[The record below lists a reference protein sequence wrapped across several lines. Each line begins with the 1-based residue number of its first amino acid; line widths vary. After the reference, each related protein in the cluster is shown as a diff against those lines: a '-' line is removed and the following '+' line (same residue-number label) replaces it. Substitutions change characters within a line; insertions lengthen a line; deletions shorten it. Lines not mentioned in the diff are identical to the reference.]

1 MSERTPIVAGNW
13 KMNLTRQ
20 DAISLA
26 TGVADALGQV
36 VTPRGP
42 VQSAVFPSSVHLD
55 AVRSALE
62 ERRST
67 LPVGA
72 QNAWWKPNG
81 AFTGETSLAMLRD
94 ISVSWLLIGHSERRH
109 VIGESDELIRSKTVA
124 SLEAGLTTVLCI
136 GETLDQREAG
146 ETNAVNEHQLRSALN
161 NLPGSCTGELVI
173 AYEPVWAIG
182 TGKTATPEDAEA
194 AHAHVRSVLADVL
207 DTGRS
212 EATRILYGGSM
223 KPENA
228 ADLLTMPNIDGGL
241 VGGAS
246 LKVDQ
251 FAAIVTA
258 AAEVTT
264 A

>member
-1 MSERTPIVAGNW
+1 MSARVPLVAGNW

-20 DAISLA
+20 AAIDLA

-36 VTPRGP
+36 LSPRGP
-42 VQSAVFPSSVHLD
+42 VQSAIFPTAVHLD
-55 AVRSALE
+55 AVRAALE

-72 QNAWWKPNG
+72 QNVWHAADG
-81 AFTGETSLAMLRD
+81 AFTGEISIGMLRD
-94 ISVSWLLIGHSERRH
+94 ISISWLLIGHSERRH
-109 VIGESDELIRSKTVA
+109 VIGESDELIRLKTHSA
-124 SLEAGLTTVLCI
+124 MEAGLTTVLCI
-136 GETLDQREAG
+136 GETLEQREAS
-146 ETNAVNEHQLRSALN
+146 ETDAVNEHQLRSALSD
-161 NLPGSCTGELVI
+161 LSASCTGELIV

-194 AHAHVRSVLADVL
+194 AHASVRKVLAEVF
-207 DTGRS
+207 S
-212 EATRILYGGSM
+212 EDRAEGIRILYGGSM

-228 ADLLTMPNIDGGL
+228 PDLLAMPNIDGGL
-241 VGGAS
+241 IGGAS

-251 FAAIVTA
+251 FASIVSA
-258 AAEVTT
+258 AAETVV